1 MQGLRRILDG
11 NSKFIH
17 HDFPERLHVYQSLKS
32 SQDPGILLITCSDSR
47 IVPELI
53 TGMGP
58 GELFV
63 ARNPGALVPVYSEK
77 TAAGISAS
85 IEYAI
90 VALGVEDIVVCGH
103 SDCGAMKATLNP
115 GTLNGAVAV
124 ARWLKYSEPALQK
137 LTEKQLNRSPKRRTE
152 ALTKEC
158 SRIQLEH
165 LRSHPSVDRAMQKG
179 ILTLSAAYYDI
190 GTGRIS
196 RIAVHK

>member
-11 NSKFIH
+11 NRRFMES
-17 HDFPERLHVYQSLKS
+17 DFPERLHVYKSLTS
-32 SQDPGILLITCSDSR
+32 IQNPGILMITCSDSR

-53 TGMGP
+53 TDMGP

-63 ARNPGALVPVYSEK
+63 ARNPGALVPVYSPE

-90 VALGVEDIVVCGH
+90 VALGVGDIVVCGH

-115 GTLNGAVAV
+115 GSLNGAAAV
-124 ARWLKYSEPALQK
+124 ARWLRFSEPALQRLK
-137 LTEKQLNRSPKRRTE
+137 EKQRNGNPKRQLE

-158 SRIQLEH
+158 SRVQLEH
-165 LRSHPSVDRAMQKG
+165 LVSHPSVARAQKQG
-179 ILTLSAAYYDI
+179 ALTLSASYYDI

-196 RIAVHK
+196 RVAVAK